1 MPKHHRILAL
11 IYPDFETLDLFGPLG
26 AIVPRS
32 DYYTLKLA
40 NIHNHN
46 HNHNYDHKPGA
57 PPHGVESSIQ
67 NGIGTVPNL
76 SLAEVLKEEVQF
88 DTLFIPGGFGMM
100 PLVQDAVL
108 LQQIGQLVD
117 RAANVFTVC
126 TGSVLLAATGRLDGR
141 TATTNKRLYDE
152 MTPNCTLPCVWLGQ
166 GFHKLSLFI
175 LKKKKPPRKTDNF
188 FLPLQTPPC
197 SGRSALDGCKMASF

>member
-1 MPKHHRILAL
+1 MPTHHRILSL
-11 IYPDFETLDLFGPLG
+11 IFPDFETLDLFGPLG

-46 HNHNYDHKPGA
+46 HKLGA

-76 SLAEVLKEEVQF
+76 SLAEALKEEEQF
-88 DTLFIPGGFGMM
+88 DTLFIPGGIGMM
-100 PLVQDAVL
+100 PLLQDAVL

-117 RAANVFTVC
+117 RAANVLTVC

-141 TATTNKRLYDE
+141 TATTNKQFYDV
-152 MTPNCTLPCVWLGQ
+152 MTPNCKLTAWVGQ
-166 GFHKLSLFI
+166 LFI
-175 LKKKKPPRKTDNF
+175 IVAFVYQKKN
-188 FLPLQTPPC
+188 
-197 SGRSALDGCKMASF
+197 